1 MKPLQVDFGSKSHV
15 RADLQGVCGKRGE
28 QMLTDRE
35 TEFSASFVRKT
46 IPPFEQLIS
55 EHIFRH
61 KRPKLP
67 LSVWP
72 LNPMVQGGK
81 RKHTLGF
88 P

>member
-15 RADLQGVCGKRGE
+15 GADLQGVCGKCGK

-35 TEFSASFVRKT
+35 TEFLASFVGKT

-55 EHIFRH
+55 EHTFRH

-81 RKHTLGF
+81 RKYTLGF